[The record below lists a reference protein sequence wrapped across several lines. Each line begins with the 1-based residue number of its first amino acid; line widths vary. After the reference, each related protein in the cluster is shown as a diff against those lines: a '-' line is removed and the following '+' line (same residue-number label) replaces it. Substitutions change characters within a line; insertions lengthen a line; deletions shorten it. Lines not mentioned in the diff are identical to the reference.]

1 MRRTKFNYL
10 VTFQVRCR
18 NILPLQTCGTNLN
31 PTGTR
36 SIVKRDDVRYN
47 RKQVTVA
54 LVLVFI
60 HPVPVRDTSPR
71 ALQRNEREF
80 GI

>member
-10 VTFQVRCR
+10 ETFQVRCR
-18 NILPLQTCGTNLN
+18 NVLPLQTRRTNLN
-31 PTGTR
+31 TTGTEY
-36 SIVKRDDVRYN
+36 SHVRYN
-47 RKQVTVA
+47 TKQVTVA

-60 HPVPVRDTSPR
+60 HPVPVRDTSSR

-80 GI
+80 GL